1 MINTNMS
8 LHHYR
13 HDVILLMSLVAALV
27 LFLLVFLG
35 VIVTWR
41 LRKKPGEFSLY
52 TFWRTDSILLCFIY
66 SYLMKKSIN
75 GHTVYMDYSM

>member
-41 LRKKPGEFSLY
+41 LRKKLGEFSLY
-52 TFWRTDSILLCFIY
+52 TSGGL
-66 SYLMKKSIN
+66 
-75 GHTVYMDYSM
+75 TVYYCVSFTAT